1 MNLAGID
8 IVFAVVI
15 LIMALRSGFR
25 GFIREFMSMAALI
38 LGIGVAVL
46 FSGQASII
54 IDEYLD
60 AQAWS
65 QVIAFLALFVL
76 VYLFVKIFESAL
88 NRLVE
93 RINLANLDHALG
105 FFLGVAEGLFLVFL
119 LLLML
124 QIQPFVDSDPLVRT
138 SIFAEA
144 LLPFLPYASR
154 FLGV

>member
-8 IVFAVVI
+8 IVFAVLI

-25 GFIREFMSMAALI
+25 GFIREFMSMAALL
-38 LGIGVAVL
+38 LGLGVAVL
-46 FSGQASII
+46 FSGQTAVLVN
-54 IDEYLD
+54 EYLD

-105 FFLGVAEGLFLVFL
+105 FFLGVAEGLLLVFVL
-119 LLLML
+119 LLVL
-124 QIQPFVDSDPLVRT
+124 QIQPFVNPDTIVRN
-138 SIFAEA
+138 SVFAEA

-154 FLGV
+154 LLGG

>member
-1 MNLAGID
+1 MSLAGID
-8 IVFAVVI
+8 IVFAVLI
-15 LIMALRSGFR
+15 LIMALRTGFR

-38 LGIGVAVL
+38 LGIGVAVV
-46 FSGQASII
+46 FSGQTAIL
-54 IDEYLD
+54 IDEYLE

-88 NRLVE
+88 NRIVE

-105 FFLGVAEGLFLVFL
+105 FFLGVAEGLFLVFVL
-119 LLLML
+119 LLVL
-124 QIQPFVDSDPLVRT
+124 QIQPFVNPDPIVQ
-138 SIFAEA
+138 SSVFAEA